1 MNRFLP
7 HDLGLVERAG
17 PDLCDYVVIAPG
29 LEVVYD
35 FCTRS
40 TLDTD
45 CTGSPQVRGAFAWK
59 ADGWISLNS
68 RVDDRHLQRMCKINK
83 RPCPFHNRRH
93 FRFGQDSFMKSFCMS
108 CNTKAVLARL
118 IGVKGAAF
126 MLVPFRICRHSINA
140 LLYPVP

>member
-45 CTGSPQVRGAFAWK
+45 CTGSPQVK
-59 ADGWISLNS
+59 ARSLGKPMAGS
-68 RVDDRHLQRMCKINK
+68 V
-83 RPCPFHNRRH
+83 
-93 FRFGQDSFMKSFCMS
+93 S
-108 CNTKAVLARL
+108 T
-118 IGVKGAAF
+118 
-126 MLVPFRICRHSINA
+126 LV
-140 LLYPVP
+140 